1 MDSCLHVSLSL
12 NSNPLILQERLEIQQ
27 PSKSLIVRLLAR
39 SVSWVRT
46 AWSFRFYEIQSYAR
60 VRHPIY
66 SGLLL
71 AMIGT
76 ALYSGEWR
84 AAPGVLVIFVA
95 HQFKARREE
104 ALLAGQFGATYEE
117 YRQRMGSLLPRLE

>member
-1 MDSCLHVSLSL
+1 
-12 NSNPLILQERLEIQQ
+12 LILQERLEIQQ

-46 AWSFRFYEIQSYAR
+46 AWSFRFYEIQSGPYAR

-71 AMIGT
+71 ATIGT

-84 AAPGVLVIFVA
+84 AALGVLVIFVA
-95 HQFKARREE
+95 HWFKARRKKRCWPGSSERPN
-104 ALLAGQFGATYEE
+104 EE
-117 YRQRMGSLLPRLE
+117 YRRRTGSLLPRLE